1 MYPSEVPIERY
12 RDEAL
17 KSKNVK
23 DLSRRLDVEY
33 RAMHNY
39 LKRNGYL
46 DELANLTEDGPR
58 RRSRVASRPPNAR
71 AAQQGNFPHSDKNV
85 HTKSKPVQD
94 SQQIIRISN
103 KTGETLESKG
113 TRIRTLEDLL
123 KAAEV
128 DLTVWQVASYT
139 VNKWEQHSVKAGVVE
154 LFQVK
159 ARLERIEQALNL
171 TVLRDAVVDAMRE
184 HSPAP
189 VRRYKFTPK
198 TGLMMEVMIPDL
210 HLGALSHAEET
221 GASYDGRLA
230 VAAFRHVFY
239 GLLTHAQN
247 MKVGRIVFPVGND
260 LLHVDTERDETTN
273 GTRQDTDSRPY
284 RSIRRAVDL
293 MVEAVDAMAQ
303 IAPVDI
309 VITPGN
315 HARAVEGM
323 LGEVLRAWYRN
334 EDRITLHDSPAP
346 RKYIRHGTNLI
357 GYAHGDKGSGKDLP
371 LIMATEAPEDW
382 AKTKHRTFA
391 LGHLHQRKRDIYG
404 AVEENRGVEVRI
416 SPSLKATDSWHSGQG
431 LIGNLRA
438 AEGRVFSD
446 TSGEIARFTATLPE
460 DYEATA

>member
-1 MYPSEVPIERY
+1 MLYPSDVSIKRY
-12 RDEAL
+12 REEAT

-23 DLSRRLDVEY
+23 DISRRLEIEY

-39 LKRNGYL
+39 LKRNGWL
-46 DELANLTEDGPR
+46 DEIALLTQEGPR
-58 RRSRVASRPPNAR
+58 QKPR
-71 AAQQGNFPHSDKNV
+71 AVRNV
-85 HTKSKPVQD
+85 HTKPQPVHNFVQN
-94 SQQIIRISN
+94 SVQNTQQITRTSN
-103 KTGETLESKG
+103 GAGETLESKG

-123 KAAEV
+123 EAAEV
-128 DLTVWQVASYT
+128 DLTIWCVQSFT
-139 VNKWEQHSVKAGVVE
+139 VNKWEQHSVKRGTVE

-159 ARLERIEQALNL
+159 ARLERIEEAVDL
-171 TVLRDAVVDAMRE
+171 TVLRDAVIEAMRA

-189 VRRYKFTPK
+189 VRRYKIAPK

-221 GASYDGRLA
+221 GANYDGGLA

-247 MKVGRIVFPVGND
+247 MRIGRIVFPVGND
-260 LLHVDTERDETTN
+260 LLHVDTDSNETTA
-273 GTRQDTDSRPY
+273 GTRQDADSRPY

-315 HARAVEGM
+315 HAHATESM

-334 EDRITLHDSPAP
+334 EERITLHDSPAP

-357 GYAHGDKGSGKDLP
+357 GYAHGDKGNSKDLP

-382 AKTKHRTFA
+382 ARTKHRTFA
-391 LGHLHQRKRDIYG
+391 LGHLHQRKKDTYG
-404 AVEENRGVEVRI
+404 SVEEHKGVEVRI
-416 SPSLKATDSWHSGQG
+416 SPSLKAADSWHTGQG
-431 LIGNLRA
+431 FIGNLRA
-438 AEGRVFSD
+438 AEARVFCER
-446 TSGEIARFTATLPE
+446 SGEVARFTATLPE
-460 DYEATA
+460 DYYTEGAA